1 MQPTPKWR
9 LVTRVLGLPQLIR
22 KADREGLSDLGFSD
36 ETIEKLTQAVC
47 CGPVSF
53 PNYALTNNSANIRR
67 LERRLAD
74 LQKAS
79 TEETTREEF
88 LGRIRLVDNVEDNPL
103 QIFFPEIPSEA
114 IRREPKSN
122 GR

>member
-9 LVTRVLGLPQLIR
+9 LVTRVLGLLQLIR

-36 ETIEKLTQAVC
+36 ETIE
-47 CGPVSF
+47 
-53 PNYALTNNSANIRR
+53 
-67 LERRLAD
+67 
-74 LQKAS
+74 S